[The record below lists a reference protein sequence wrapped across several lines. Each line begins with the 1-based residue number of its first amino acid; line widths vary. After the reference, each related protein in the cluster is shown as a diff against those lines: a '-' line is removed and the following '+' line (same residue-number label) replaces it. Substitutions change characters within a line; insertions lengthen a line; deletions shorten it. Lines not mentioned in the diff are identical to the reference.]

1 MVEQTKLFI
10 NGEWVVGEAGTSEKR
25 SQRDGRVLADVGQAS
40 AAQVERA
47 VEAAYTAFRSS
58 FRKAPAYQRYELLS
72 AISRGIGEHAEEFVR
87 LMAEEVG
94 KPRGAA
100 QIEVARAQSTFLLAA
115 EEAKR
120 IYGETVPLDL
130 LRGSEERI
138 GLALRQPIGVVAA
151 ITPFNFPLNLVAH
164 KVAPA
169 LAVGNTVVLRPT
181 TEAPLTALKLAEI
194 IEAAG
199 APAGVFNIVP
209 CSTDIADVL
218 LTSERVAMISF
229 TGSGAVGRH
238 IRQRAGMK
246 RVALELGSNAA
257 NIVTPTADL
266 TAAAAAIA
274 RGGFAFAGQSCISAQ
289 RIYVHESVYDSF
301 LALLASAVRSLKV
314 GDPLEDGVDVGP
326 MISQE
331 AAARAESWIRE
342 AASEGAHILVGGAR
356 DGAYLSPAVLTD
368 VTERMRV
375 VCEEVFAPVVAAQ
388 RYADFREMIEEVNRS
403 RLGLNHGIFT
413 RDLAEALYAIEELEV
428 GAVIVNDVSTYRADH
443 MPYGGVKE
451 SGAGREGLRY
461 AMQEMTELKFAVLNP
476 DFRRLSEHHAE
487 R

>member
-1 MVEQTKLFI
+1 MAEQTKLFI
-10 NGEWVVGEAGTSEKR
+10 NGVWVEGEARAREKH
-25 SQRDGRVLADVGQAS
+25 SQRDGRVLAKVGQAT
-40 AAQVERA
+40 AAQAEQA
-47 VEAAYTAFRSS
+47 IEAAYAAFRTSY
-58 FRKAPAYQRYELLS
+58 RKAPAYQRYELLS
-72 AISRGIGEHAEEFVR
+72 AISRGIGEHAEEFVN

-100 QIEVARAQSTFLLAA
+100 QIEVSRAQSTFLIAA

-181 TEAPLTALKLAEI
+181 TEAPLTALKLAEVFA
-194 IEAAG
+194 EAG
-199 APAGVFNIVP
+199 APVGIFNVVP
-209 CSTDIADVL
+209 CSTDVADIL
-218 LTSERVAMISF
+218 LTSEHVAMVSF
-229 TGSGAVGRH
+229 TGSGAVGQH

-257 NIVTPTADL
+257 NIITPTADL
-266 TAAAAAIA
+266 VAAAAAITK
-274 RGGFAFAGQSCISAQ
+274 GGFMYAGQSCISAQ
-289 RIYVHESVYDSF
+289 RIYVHDTVYDRF
-301 LALLASAVRSLKV
+301 IELLASAVRQLKV

-326 MISQE
+326 MISQD
-331 AAARAESWIRE
+331 AAERAESWIQE
-342 AASEGAHILVGGAR
+342 AGSEGAHILAGGTR
-356 DGAYLSPAVLTD
+356 DGAYLSPTVLTD

-375 VCEEVFAPVVAAQ
+375 VCEEVFAPVVAVQ
-388 RYADFREMIEEVNRS
+388 RYSDFREMIEEVNRS

-413 RDLAEALYAIEELEV
+413 RDLAEALYAIEELAV
-428 GAVIVNDVSTYRADH
+428 GGVIVNDVSTYRADH
-443 MPYGGVKE
+443 MPYGGVKD

-476 DFRRLSEHHAE
+476 DFHRLSRLDSEG
-487 R
+487 

>member
-1 MVEQTKLFI
+1 MAEQTRLFI
-10 NGEWVVGEAGTSEKR
+10 NGEWIVGEGDAREKR
-25 SQRDGRVLADVGQAS
+25 SQRHGRVLAEVGQAS
-40 AAQVERA
+40 SAQVHQA
-47 VEAAYTAFRSS
+47 IDAAYAAFRSS
-58 FRKAPAYQRYELLS
+58 YRKSPAYQRYELLH
-72 AISRGIGEHAEEFVR
+72 AISQGIADHTEEFVR

-94 KPRGAA
+94 KPRSAA

-120 IYGETVPLDL
+120 MYGETVPLDL

-138 GLALRQPIGVVAA
+138 GIALRQPIGVVAA

-194 IEAAG
+194 IEQSG
-199 APAGVFNIVP
+199 ARAGVFNFVP
-209 CSTDIADVL
+209 CTTEVADAL
-218 LTSERVAMISF
+218 LTSEQVAMVSF

-238 IRQRAGMK
+238 IRSRAGMK

-266 TAAAAAIA
+266 AAAAAAIT
-274 RGGFAFAGQSCISAQ
+274 RGGFMYAGQSCISAQ
-289 RIYVHESVYDSF
+289 RIYVHEAVYDAF
-301 LALLASAVRSLKV
+301 LKLLTESVRTLKV
-314 GDPLEDGVDVGP
+314 GDPLEEGVDVGP
-326 MISQE
+326 MISEDAAVRAEAWIQE
-331 AAARAESWIRE
+331 AV
-342 AASEGAHILVGGAR
+342 SEGAQLLVGGAR
-356 DGAYLSPAVLTD
+356 DGAYLSPTVLTD

-375 VCEEVFAPVVAAQ
+375 VCEEVFAPVVAVQ
-388 RYADFREMIEEVNRS
+388 RYSEFASMIDEVNHS

-413 RDLAEALYAIEELEV
+413 NDLAEAYYAIEELEV
-428 GAVIVNDVSTYRADH
+428 GGVIVNDVSTYRADH

-451 SGAGREGLRY
+451 SGIGREGLRY
-461 AMQEMTELKFAVLNP
+461 AMEEMTELKFAVFNP
-476 DFRRLSEHHAE
+476 NFARLSRSAAD